1 MIPIT
6 SYSGKSVAVFGL
18 GMSGLGTAKALIEGG
33 ATVACW
39 DDGEK
44 GRENAEKAG
53 YSLVD
58 LNTADWSGF
67 DSLIL
72 APGVPLTHPKPH
84 WTVEKAS
91 AAGVEVI
98 GDTELFF
105 REHKHQNSKS
115 RIIGITGTNG
125 KSTTTALVA
134 HLLKDA
140 GKKVEMGGN
149 IGKAVL
155 DLAPFADENIYVIEY
170 SSYQIDLTPSLHLDG
185 AALLNI
191 TPDHID
197 RHGTLEHYAKVK
209 ERIFQNLEKSQ
220 TAVISVDDELCVEIA
235 DRLNGDFETQK
246 ISVKKEL
253 QSGICA
259 KDAELYEA
267 HNGESKFLVSLKN
280 IDALRGAHNWQN
292 AAIAFALVRSMGLST
307 EDIQSGLKT
316 FPGLEHRMQQVA
328 RNGATIYIND
338 SKATNADAAE
348 KALSAFKNIYW
359 IVGGVPK
366 EGGIKPLRP
375 YFKNIAKAYLIGEA
389 AKDFANV
396 LAGNTAFEISET
408 LDKAVEQAT
417 KDAAQ
422 SDAEEKVILLS
433 PACASFDQYPN
444 FMLRGD
450 AFCEIVKKQL

>member
-18 GMSGLGTAKALIEGG
+18 GMSGLGTAQALTEGG
-33 ATVACW
+33 AKVACW

-53 YSLVD
+53 FSLVD

-84 WTVEKAS
+84 WTVEKA
-91 AAGVEVI
+91 AASGVEVI

-105 REHKHQNSKS
+105 REHKHQNSKP
-115 RIIGITGTNG
+115 RIIGLTGTNG

-134 HLLKDA
+134 HLLKEA

-155 DLAPFADENIYVIEY
+155 DLAPFSDENIYVIEY

-197 RHGTLEHYAKVK
+197 RHGTLEHYAEVK
-209 ERIFQNLEKSQ
+209 ERIFQHLEQGQ
-220 TAVISVDDELCVEIA
+220 TAVISVDDELCMEIA
-235 DRLNGDFETQK
+235 DRLNGDFQTHK
-246 ISVKKEL
+246 ISVKKEI
-253 QSGICA
+253 QNGIYA
-259 KDAELYEA
+259 KDAELFEA
-267 HNGESKFLVSLKN
+267 RNGESTHLVSLKN
-280 IDALRGAHNWQN
+280 IDALRGGHNWQN
-292 AAIAFALVRSMGLST
+292 AAIAFALVKSVGLST
-307 EDIQSGLKT
+307 EVIQSGLKT

-328 RNGATIYIND
+328 RNGSIIYIND

-359 IVGGVPK
+359 IAGGVPK
-366 EGGIKPLRP
+366 EGGIEPLRP
-375 YFKNIAKAYLIGEA
+375 YFKNITKTYLIGEA
-389 AKDFANV
+389 AKDFAKV
-396 LAGNTAFEISET
+396 LEGNTDYEISGT
-408 LDKAVEQAT
+408 LDKAVENAT
-417 KDAAQ
+417 KDAEQ

-450 AFCEIVKKQL
+450 AFCEIVKKRL